1 MAADEAAK
9 AADVAAVLVS
19 AGNSADESAQ
29 SLLNFYYCAEKV
41 ANELSEQSEKAQ
53 ESLELIREQAE
64 AGDQ

>member
-41 ANELSEQSEKAQ
+41 ANELSEQSEKA
-53 ESLELIREQAE
+53 
-64 AGDQ
+64 